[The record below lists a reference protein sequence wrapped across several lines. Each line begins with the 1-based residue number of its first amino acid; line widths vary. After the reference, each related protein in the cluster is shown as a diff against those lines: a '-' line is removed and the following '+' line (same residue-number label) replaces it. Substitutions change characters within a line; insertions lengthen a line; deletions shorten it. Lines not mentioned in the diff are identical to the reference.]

1 MSIIDFIKGL
11 FGGEPNEEVD
21 QGSDVVEEESVNSDN
36 SIDKNPTMENVARF
50 VIQKGTCKGADI
62 QRYFQIGYNQSGR
75 LMSQLQQKG
84 IIDNNYNVL
93 VDANISYQELAQLL
107 SKETPKTVDYHSVS
121 SASGFEVKV
130 ITSSPTDIDSSI
142 KSYIP
147 ELSKYECYVVFDTET
162 SGLSPQQ
169 GHEIL
174 QIGAV
179 KYNTRTGETID
190 TRNIYIKPSPNCVI
204 EPAALRV
211 NGIDIEKLKQTG
223 VSKGEAINTFI
234 EFIGSYP
241 LFAYNAPF
249 DMRFLKSTCEMVNVP
264 LPTNPVCDVL
274 AMVRKLSL
282 PTENNKLGTISEHFG
297 FTGGCYHEAIKDC
310 DATNLVLRK
319 IYFNEEG
326 KPVGKSVDDIHSNL
340 YKNGVKLEPY
350 IEQNMLEL
358 DVYSRLTGEF
368 LFTKTIRQCAEKG
381 IYVSYNTVKNLEETL
396 WTTDYG
402 IRLHEESIGKLE
414 PDIYYGKRAIDVYS
428 RTTGEFLFTKTLE
441 ECAGLASSLSQ
452 KKIANATLEKSWLGE
467 YGFRAHEEEPQSK
480 IERDYT
486 YGKRLIDCYSKEGD
500 FLKRYESI
508 SDIVTELGFAGDSP
522 IKTMLRQDKITY
534 NLNGYIFIYA
544 TSEQPIL
551 EIDSAPLTKEA
562 KRPIY
567 VFDIDGNY
575 LDVFLKITDC
585 TTAYGLQAEGVR
597 RCLSA
602 GKPQYNGYIFR
613 YSNTPLSE
621 EELAAA
627 RDNYAYRETSK
638 VTN

>member
-11 FGGEPNEEVD
+11 FGGDSNEKTN
-21 QGSDVVEEESVNSDN
+21 QNANVVE
-36 SIDKNPTMENVARF
+36 DKPANTYCPVGNTPSLENVARF
-50 VIQKGTCKGADI
+50 VIQKGICKGADI
-62 QRYFQIGYNQSGR
+62 QRHFQIGYKLSGS

-84 IIDNNYNVL
+84 IIDNAFNVL
-93 VDANISYQELAQLL
+93 VNANISESELSQLL
-107 SKETPKTVDYHSVS
+107 SNDTHETEDLCHVS
-121 SASGFEVKV
+121 PASGFEIK
-130 ITSSPTDIDSSI
+130 IISSSPTDIETPI
-142 KSYIP
+142 ESYIP
-147 ELSKYECYVVFDTET
+147 DLSKYEYYVVFDTET

-174 QIGAV
+174 QIGAI
-179 KYNTRTGETID
+179 KYSTQTGEVID
-190 TRNIYIKPSPNCVI
+190 TRSIYIKPSPQCVI
-204 EPAALRV
+204 EPTALRV

-223 VSKGEAINTFI
+223 ASKKEGINAFM
-234 EFIGSYP
+234 EFIGTCP

-249 DMRFLKSTCEMVNVP
+249 DIRFLKSTFESVGVP

-274 AMVRKLSL
+274 AMVKKLAL
-282 PTENNKLGTISEHFG
+282 PTENKKLVTISEHFG
-297 FTGGCYHEAIKDC
+297 YKGGNFHEAIKDC
-310 DATNLVLRK
+310 DATNFVLRK
-319 IYFNEEG
+319 IFFDERG
-326 KPVGKSVDDIHSNL
+326 KVVEDSVDEIHSNL
-340 YKNGVKLEPY
+340 YKEGVPLEPY
-350 IEQNMLEL
+350 IEQMMLEL

-381 IYVSYNTVKNLEETL
+381 IYVSYSTVKDLEETL

-402 IRLHEESIGKLE
+402 IRLHEDSIGKLE
-414 PDIYYGKRAIDVYS
+414 PDIYYGKRLIDVYS

-441 ECAGLASSLSQ
+441 ESAGLASSLTQ

-467 YGFRAHEEEPQSK
+467 YGFRAHEEEPQTK
-480 IERDYT
+480 IDRDFT

-544 TSEQPIL
+544 TTEQPIQKI
-551 EIDSAPLTKEA
+551 EGAPLTKEA

-567 VFDIDGNY
+567 VFDLDGNY
-575 LDVFLKITDC
+575 LNVFLKITDC
-585 TTAYGLQAEGVR
+585 TATYGLQAEGVR
-597 RCLSA
+597 RCLSS

-627 RDNYAYRETSK
+627 KENYAYRETSK
-638 VTN
+638 VEN

>member
-1 MSIIDFIKGL
+1 MSIINYIKGL
-11 FGGEPNEEVD
+11 FGGETKEEAN
-21 QGSDVVEEESVNSDN
+21 QSAYVVEEKSVNSEVFVDR
-36 SIDKNPTMENVARF
+36 NPTIENVARF
-50 VIQKGTCKGADI
+50 IIQKGVCKGADI
-62 QRYFQIGYNQSGR
+62 QRYFQIGYNLSGC

-84 IIDNNYNVL
+84 VLDSSYNVL
-93 VDANISYQELAQLL
+93 VDANISDQELAQLL
-107 SKETPKTVDYHSVS
+107 SKETPETADSHHVFSG
-121 SASGFEVKV
+121 SGFEVK
-130 ITSSPTDIDSSI
+130 IISSSPIDIQSSI
-142 KSYIP
+142 KPYISG
-147 ELSKYECYVVFDTET
+147 LSKYESYVVFDTET

-179 KYNTRTGETID
+179 KYNTLTGETID
-190 TRNIYIKPSPNCVI
+190 TRSIYIKPSPHCVI

-211 NGIDIEKLKQTG
+211 NGIDIEKLNQTG
-223 VSKGEAINTFI
+223 VSKDEAINTFI
-234 EFIGSYP
+234 EFIGTCP

-249 DMRFLKSTCEMVNVP
+249 DMRFLKSTCEMVNIP
-264 LPTNPVCDVL
+264 LPNNPVCDVL
-274 AMVRKLSL
+274 AMVKKLAL
-282 PTENNKLGTISEHFG
+282 PTENKKLGTISDHFG
-297 FTGGCYHEAIKDC
+297 FNGGCFHEAIKDC
-310 DATNLVLRK
+310 DVTNFVLRK
-319 IYFNEEG
+319 IYFNNEG
-326 KPVGKSVDDIHSNL
+326 KPIGKSVDDIHSNL

-381 IYVSYNTVKNLEETL
+381 IYVSYSTVKDLEETL

-402 IRLHEESIGKLE
+402 IRLHEDSIGKLE
-414 PDIYYGKRAIDVYS
+414 PDIYYGKRLIDVYS

-452 KKIANATLEKSWLGE
+452 KKIANAIEEKSWLSD
-467 YGFRAHEEEPQSK
+467 YGFRAHEEEPQTK
-480 IERDYT
+480 IDRDFT

-544 TSEQPIL
+544 TSEQPIQKI
-551 EIDSAPLTKEA
+551 EGAPLTKEA

-567 VFDIDGNY
+567 VFDLDGNY
-575 LDVFLKITDC
+575 LNVFLKITDC

-597 RCLSA
+597 RCLSS
-602 GKPQYNGYIFR
+602 GKPQYNGYILR

-621 EELAAA
+621 NELKAA
-627 RDNYAYRETSK
+627 RENYAYRETSK
-638 VTN
+638 VEN

>member
-1 MSIIDFIKGL
+1 MSIINFIKGL
-11 FGGEPNEEVD
+11 FGGEPNEETD
-21 QGSDVVEEESVNSDN
+21 QNANVVEDKSANSVCFVDN
-36 SIDKNPTMENVARF
+36 TPSLENVARF
-50 VIQKGTCKGADI
+50 VIQKGICKGADI
-62 QRYFQIGYNQSGR
+62 QRYFQIGYRLSGS

-84 IIDNNYNVL
+84 VLDNNYNVL
-93 VDANISYQELAQLL
+93 VDANISDQELAQLL
-107 SKETPKTVDYHSVS
+107 SKEIPETLDCHSAS
-121 SASGFEVKV
+121 SAFGFELKV
-130 ITSSPTDIDSSI
+130 ISSSPTEIESSI
-142 KSYIP
+142 KPYIP
-147 ELSKYECYVVFDTET
+147 GLSKYESYVVFDTET

-190 TRNIYIKPSPNCVI
+190 TRSIYIKPSPNCVI

-223 VSKGEAINTFI
+223 VSKSEAINTFI
-234 EFIGSYP
+234 EFIGTCP

-249 DMRFLKSTCEMVNVP
+249 DMRFLKCTCEMVNAS

-274 AMVRKLSL
+274 AMVRKLAL
-282 PTENNKLGTISEHFG
+282 PTENKKLGTISEHFG
-297 FTGGCYHEAIKDC
+297 FTGGNFHEAIKDC
-310 DATNLVLRK
+310 DATNFVIRQ
-319 IYFNEEG
+319 IYFNNEG
-326 KPVGKSVDDIHSNL
+326 KPIGKSVDDIHSNL
-340 YKNGVKLEPY
+340 YRNGVKLEPY

-381 IYVSYNTVKNLEETL
+381 IYVSYSTVKDLEETL

-402 IRLHEESIGKLE
+402 IRLHEDSIGKIE
-414 PDIYYGKRAIDVYS
+414 PDIYYGKRLIDVYS

-441 ECAGLASSLSQ
+441 ECAGLASSLTQ

-467 YGFRAHEEEPQSK
+467 YGFRAHEEEPQTK
-480 IERDYT
+480 IDRDFT

-544 TSEQPIL
+544 TTEQPIQKI
-551 EIDSAPLTKEA
+551 EGAPMTKEA

-567 VFDIDGNY
+567 VFDLDGNY
-575 LDVFLKITDC
+575 LNVFLKITEC
-585 TTAYGLQAEGVR
+585 TAAYGLQAEGVR

-613 YSNTPLSE
+613 YSKTPLNE
-621 EELAAA
+621 EELSAAKE
-627 RDNYAYRETSK
+627 NYAYRETSK
-638 VTN
+638 VEN

>member
-1 MSIIDFIKGL
+1 MSILDFIKGL
-11 FGGEPNEEVD
+11 FGGEPNEEAD
-21 QGSDVVEEESVNSDN
+21 QSSSVVEEKSVNSDVCV
-36 SIDKNPTMENVARF
+36 DKAPTLENVARF
-50 VIQKGTCKGADI
+50 IIQKGVCKGSDI

-84 IIDNNYNVL
+84 ILDNDYNVL
-93 VDANISYQELAQLL
+93 VDANISDQELAQLL
-107 SKETPKTVDYHSVS
+107 SKETPEAEASHHVS
-121 SASGFEVKV
+121 SASGLEIKI
-130 ITSSPTDIDSSI
+130 ITSSPTDIESSI

-147 ELSKYECYVVFDTET
+147 GMSKYECYVVFDTET

-190 TRNIYIKPSPNCVI
+190 TRSIYIKPSPRCVI

-223 VSKGEAINTFI
+223 VSKVEAINTFI

-249 DMRFLKSTCEMVNVP
+249 DMRFLKSTCEMANVP

-297 FTGGCYHEAIKDC
+297 FTGGSYHEAIKDC
-310 DATNLVLRK
+310 DATNFVLRK

-326 KPVGKSVDDIHSNL
+326 KPVGKSVEDIHLNL
-340 YKNGVKLEPY
+340 HKGGVTLEPY

-381 IYVSYNTVKNLEETL
+381 IYVSYNTVKDLEETL

-414 PDIYYGKRAIDVYS
+414 PDIYYGKRVIDVYS

-452 KKIANATLEKSWLGE
+452 KKIANATLDKSWLGE
-467 YGFRAHEEEPQSK
+467 YGFRAHEEEPQTK
-480 IERDYT
+480 IERDFT
-486 YGKRLIDCYSKEGD
+486 FGKRLIDCYSKEGD
-500 FLKRYESI
+500 FMKRYESI

-544 TSEQPIL
+544 TTEQPIQKI
-551 EIDSAPLTKEA
+551 ESAPLTKEA

-575 LDVFLKITDC
+575 LNVFLKITEC
-585 TTAYGLQAEGVR
+585 TAAYGLQAEGVR

-613 YSNTPLSE
+613 YSNAPLSE

-627 RDNYAYRETSK
+627 KENYAYRETSK
-638 VTN
+638 VTD

>member
-11 FGGEPNEEVD
+11 FGGEPN
-21 QGSDVVEEESVNSDN
+21 QSSNVVEDKSVNSDVM
-36 SIDKNPTMENVARF
+36 IDKTPTLENVARF
-50 VIQKGTCKGADI
+50 VIKKRKSKCADI
-62 QRYFQIGYNQSGR
+62 QRYFQIGYKLSGD

-84 IIDNNYNVL
+84 ILDNANNVL
-93 VDANISYQELAQLL
+93 VDTNISDDKLTKLL
-107 SKETPKTVDYHSVS
+107 SQATPDTIDCHHVS
-121 SASGFEVKV
+121 SASGFEIK
-130 ITSSPTDIDSSI
+130 IISSSPINIESSI
-142 KSYIP
+142 KTYIP
-147 ELSKYECYVVFDTET
+147 GLSNYECYIVFDTET

-179 KYNTRTGETID
+179 KYNTLTGETID
-190 TRNIYIKPSPNCVI
+190 SRSIYIKPPPNCVI

-211 NGIDIEKLKQTG
+211 NDIDIEKLKQTG
-223 VSKGEAINTFI
+223 VSKGEAIQTFI

-249 DMRFLKSTCEMVNVP
+249 DLRFLKSTCEMVNVP

-297 FTGGCYHEAIKDC
+297 FTGGNYHEAIKDC
-310 DATNLVLRK
+310 DATNFVLRK

-326 KPVGKSVDDIHSNL
+326 KPVGKSVDEIHLNL
-340 YKNGVKLEPY
+340 HKGGVALEPY

-368 LFTKTIRQCAEKG
+368 LFTKNIRHCAEKG
-381 IYVSYNTVKNLEETL
+381 IYVSYNTVKDLEGTL

-402 IRLHEESIGKLE
+402 IRLHEESRGKLE
-414 PDIYYGKRAIDVYS
+414 PDIYYGKRFIDVYA
-428 RTTGEFLFTKTLE
+428 RTTGDFLFTKTLE
-441 ECAGLASSLSQ
+441 ECAGLASSLTQ
-452 KKIANATLEKSWLGE
+452 KKIANATIEMSWLGE
-467 YGFRAHEEEPQSK
+467 YGFRAHEQEPQAK
-480 IERDYT
+480 IERDFT

-500 FLKRYESI
+500 FLKRYDSI

-544 TSEQPIL
+544 TTEQPIHKI
-551 EIDSAPLTKEA
+551 EGAPLTKEA

-575 LDVFLKITDC
+575 LNVFLKITEC
-585 TTAYGLQAEGVR
+585 TAAYGLQDEGVR

-613 YSNTPLSE
+613 YSNAPLSE

-627 RDNYAYRETSK
+627 KENYAYRETSN

>member
-11 FGGEPNEEVD
+11 FGGEPNEDANQSANVVD
-21 QGSDVVEEESVNSDN
+21 DKSVNSEVFVDR
-36 SIDKNPTMENVARF
+36 NPTIENVARF
-50 VIQKGTCKGADI
+50 VIQKGVCKGADI
-62 QRYFQIGYNQSGR
+62 QRYFQIGYNLSGR

-84 IIDNNYNVL
+84 VLDSSYNVL
-93 VDANISYQELAQLL
+93 VDDNISDQELAQLL
-107 SKETPKTVDYHSVS
+107 SREIPEISDSTNGFSG
-121 SASGFEVKV
+121 SGFEVK
-130 ITSSPTDIDSSI
+130 IISSSLIDMESSI
-142 KSYIP
+142 KPYIP
-147 ELSKYECYVVFDTET
+147 ELSKYESYVVFDTET

-179 KYNTRTGETID
+179 KYNTLTGEAID
-190 TRNIYIKPSPNCVI
+190 TQSIFIKPSPHCVI

-223 VSKGEAINTFI
+223 VSKDEAINTFI
-234 EFIGSYP
+234 EFIGTCP

-249 DMRFLKSTCEMVNVP
+249 DMRFLKSICEKINIP

-274 AMVRKLSL
+274 AMVRKLAL
-282 PTENNKLGTISEHFG
+282 PTENKKLGTISEHFG
-297 FTGGCYHEAIKDC
+297 FEGGCFHEAIKDC
-310 DATNLVLRK
+310 DATNFVLRK
-319 IYFNEEG
+319 IYFNSEG
-326 KPVGKSVDDIHSNL
+326 KPVGKSVDEIHSNL

-381 IYVSYNTVKNLEETL
+381 IYVSYSTVKDLEETL

-402 IRLHEESIGKLE
+402 IRLHEDSIGKIE
-414 PDIYYGKRAIDVYS
+414 PDIYYGKRLIDVYS

-441 ECAGLASSLSQ
+441 ECAGLASSLTQ

-467 YGFRAHEEEPQSK
+467 YGFRAHEEEPQTK
-480 IERDYT
+480 IDRDFT
-486 YGKRLIDCYSKEGD
+486 YGKRLIDCYSKDGD

-544 TSEQPIL
+544 TTEQPIQKI
-551 EIDSAPLTKEA
+551 EGAPLTKEA

-567 VFDIDGNY
+567 VFDLDGNY
-575 LDVFLKITDC
+575 LNVFLKITDC
-585 TTAYGLQAEGVR
+585 TATYGLQAEGVR
-597 RCLSA
+597 RCLSS

-627 RDNYAYRETSK
+627 RENYAYRETSK
-638 VTN
+638 VEN

>member
-11 FGGEPNEEVD
+11 FGGDSNEKTN
-21 QGSDVVEEESVNSDN
+21 QNANVVEDKSVNSEVFVDR
-36 SIDKNPTMENVARF
+36 NPTIENVARF
-50 VIQKGTCKGADI
+50 VIQKGVCKGADI
-62 QRYFQIGYNQSGR
+62 QRYFQIGYNLSGR

-84 IIDNNYNVL
+84 ILDSSYNVL
-93 VDANISYQELAQLL
+93 VDANISDHELTQLL
-107 SKETPKTVDYHSVS
+107 NKETIKKTDSHHVI
-121 SASGFEVKV
+121 SASGFEVK
-130 ITSSPTDIDSSI
+130 IISSSPIDIDSSI

-162 SGLSPQQ
+162 SGLSPQK

-179 KYNTRTGETID
+179 KYSTQTGEVID
-190 TRNIYIKPSPNCVI
+190 TRSIYIKPSPQCVI
-204 EPAALRV
+204 EPTALRV

-223 VSKGEAINTFI
+223 ASKKEGIKAFM
-234 EFIGSYP
+234 EFIGTCP

-249 DMRFLKSTCEMVNVP
+249 DMRFLKSTFESVGVP

-274 AMVRKLSL
+274 AMVKKLAL
-282 PTENNKLGTISEHFG
+282 PTENKKLGTISEHFG
-297 FTGGCYHEAIKDC
+297 FEGGCFHEAIKDC
-310 DATNLVLRK
+310 DATNFVLRK
-319 IYFNEEG
+319 IYFNSEG
-326 KPVGKSVDDIHSNL
+326 KPVGKSVDEIHSNL

-350 IEQNMLEL
+350 IEQMMLEL

-381 IYVSYNTVKNLEETL
+381 IYVSYSTVKDLEETL

-402 IRLHEESIGKLE
+402 IRLHEDSIGKLE
-414 PDIYYGKRAIDVYS
+414 PDIYYGKRLIDVYS
-428 RTTGEFLFTKTLE
+428 RTTGKFLFTKTLE
-441 ECAGLASSLSQ
+441 ESAGLASSLTQ

-467 YGFRAHEEEPQSK
+467 YGFRAHEEEPQTK
-480 IERDYT
+480 IDRDFT

-544 TSEQPIL
+544 TSEQPIQKI
-551 EIDSAPLTKEA
+551 EGAPLTKEA

-567 VFDIDGNY
+567 VFDLDGNY
-575 LDVFLKITDC
+575 LNVFLKITDC
-585 TTAYGLQAEGVR
+585 TASYGLQAEGVR
-597 RCLSA
+597 RCLSS
-602 GKPQYNGYIFR
+602 GKPQYNGYIFK

-621 EELAAA
+621 EELKAAKE
-627 RDNYAYRETSK
+627 NYAYRETSK
-638 VTN
+638 VAN

>member
-1 MSIIDFIKGL
+1 MSILDFLKGL
-11 FGGEPNEEVD
+11 FGGEPNEEAG
-21 QGSDVVEEESVNSDN
+21 QNANVVEDKSVNSDVCVDN
-36 SIDKNPTMENVARF
+36 APTIENVARF
-50 VIQKGTCKGADI
+50 IIQKGVCKGSDI
-62 QRYFQIGYNQSGR
+62 QRYFQIGYKQSGSF
-75 LMSQLQQKG
+75 MSQLQQKG
-84 IIDNNYNVL
+84 ILDNNYNVL
-93 VDANISYQELAQLL
+93 VDTNISDQELAQLL
-107 SKETPKTVDYHSVS
+107 SKETPEAEDSHHVS
-121 SASGFEVKV
+121 SASGFEIKI
-130 ITSSPTDIDSSI
+130 ITSSPVDIESSI

-147 ELSKYECYVVFDTET
+147 GLSKYECYVVFDTET

-179 KYNTRTGETID
+179 KYNTRTGETVD
-190 TRNIYIKPSPNCVI
+190 SRSIYIKPSPNCVI

-223 VSKGEAINTFI
+223 VSKVEAINTFI
-234 EFIGSYP
+234 EFVGSYP

-249 DMRFLKSTCEMVNVP
+249 DMRFLKSTCEMANVP
-264 LPTNPVCDVL
+264 MPTNPVCDVL

-297 FTGGCYHEAIKDC
+297 FTGGSYHEAIKDC
-310 DATNLVLRK
+310 DATNFVLRK

-326 KPVGKSVDDIHSNL
+326 KPVGKSVEDIHLNL
-340 YKNGVKLEPY
+340 HKGGVTLEPY

-381 IYVSYNTVKNLEETL
+381 IYVSYNTVKDLEGTL

-414 PDIYYGKRAIDVYS
+414 PDIYYGKRVVDVYS

-452 KKIANATLEKSWLGE
+452 KKIANATVEKSWLGE
-467 YGFRAHEEEPQSK
+467 YGFRAHEEEPQTN
-480 IERDYT
+480 IERDFT

-544 TSEQPIL
+544 TTEQPIQKI
-551 EIDSAPLTKEA
+551 EGAPLTKEA

-567 VFDIDGNY
+567 VFDLDGNF
-575 LDVFLKITDC
+575 LNVQLKITEC
-585 TTAYGLQAEGVR
+585 TAAYGLQAEGVR

-627 RDNYAYRETSK
+627 KENYAYRETSK
-638 VTN
+638 VTD

>member
-11 FGGEPNEEVD
+11 FGGDSNEKTN
-21 QGSDVVEEESVNSDN
+21 QNANVVE
-36 SIDKNPTMENVARF
+36 DKSANTYCPVGDTPSLENVARF
-50 VIQKGTCKGADI
+50 VIQKGICKGADI
-62 QRYFQIGYNQSGR
+62 QRHFQIGYKLSGS

-84 IIDNNYNVL
+84 IIDNALNVL
-93 VDANISYQELAQLL
+93 VNANISESELSQLL
-107 SKETPKTVDYHSVS
+107 SNDTHETEDLCHVS
-121 SASGFEVKV
+121 PASGFEIK
-130 ITSSPTDIDSSI
+130 IISSSPTDIETPI
-142 KSYIP
+142 ESYIP
-147 ELSKYECYVVFDTET
+147 DLSKYEYYVVFDTET

-179 KYNTRTGETID
+179 KYSTQTGEVID
-190 TRNIYIKPSPNCVI
+190 TRSIYIKPSPQCVI
-204 EPAALRV
+204 EPTALRV

-223 VSKGEAINTFI
+223 ASKKEGINAFM
-234 EFIGSYP
+234 EFIGTCP
-241 LFAYNAPF
+241 LFVYNALF
-249 DMRFLKSTCEMVNVP
+249 DMRFLKSTCEMVNIP

-274 AMVRKLSL
+274 AMVRKLAL
-282 PTENNKLGTISEHFG
+282 PTENKKLGTISEHFG
-297 FTGGCYHEAIKDC
+297 FERGCFHEAIKDC
-310 DATNLVLRK
+310 DATNFVLRK
-319 IYFNEEG
+319 IYFNSEG
-326 KPVGKSVDDIHSNL
+326 KPVGKSVDEIHSNL

-381 IYVSYNTVKNLEETL
+381 IYVSYSTVKDLEETL

-402 IRLHEESIGKLE
+402 IRLHEDSIGKIE
-414 PDIYYGKRAIDVYS
+414 PDIYYGKRLIDVYS

-441 ECAGLASSLSQ
+441 ECAGLASSLTQ

-467 YGFRAHEEEPQSK
+467 YGFRAHEEEPQTK
-480 IERDYT
+480 IDRDFT
-486 YGKRLIDCYSKEGD
+486 YGKRLIDCYSKDGD

-544 TSEQPIL
+544 TTEQPIQKI
-551 EIDSAPLTKEA
+551 EGAPLTKEA

-567 VFDIDGNY
+567 VFDLDGNY
-575 LDVFLKITDC
+575 LNVFLKITDC
-585 TTAYGLQAEGVR
+585 TATYGLQAEGVR
-597 RCLSA
+597 RCLSS

-627 RDNYAYRETSK
+627 RENYAYRETSK
-638 VTN
+638 VEN

>member
-11 FGGEPNEEVD
+11 FGGDSNEKTN
-21 QGSDVVEEESVNSDN
+21 QNANVVE
-36 SIDKNPTMENVARF
+36 DKSANTYCPVGNTPSLENVARF
-50 VIQKGTCKGADI
+50 VIQKGICKGADI
-62 QRYFQIGYNQSGR
+62 QRHFQIGYKLSGS

-84 IIDNNYNVL
+84 IIDNALNVL
-93 VDANISYQELAQLL
+93 VNANISESELSQLL
-107 SKETPKTVDYHSVS
+107 SNDTHETEDLCQVS
-121 SASGFEVKV
+121 PASGFE
-130 ITSSPTDIDSSI
+130 ITIISSSPTDVETPIE
-142 KSYIP
+142 SYIP
-147 ELSKYECYVVFDTET
+147 DLSKYEYYVVFDTET

-179 KYNTRTGETID
+179 KYSTQTGEVID
-190 TRNIYIKPSPNCVI
+190 TRSIYIKPSPQCVI
-204 EPAALRV
+204 EPTALRV

-223 VSKGEAINTFI
+223 ASKKEGINAFM
-234 EFIGSYP
+234 EFIGTCP

-249 DMRFLKSTCEMVNVP
+249 DMRFLKSTCEMVNIP
-264 LPTNPVCDVL
+264 LPKNPVCDVL
-274 AMVRKLSL
+274 AMVRKLAL
-282 PTENNKLGTISEHFG
+282 PTENKKLGTISEHFG
-297 FTGGCYHEAIKDC
+297 FEGGCFHEAIKDC
-310 DATNLVLRK
+310 DATNFVLRK
-319 IYFNEEG
+319 IYFNNEG

-340 YKNGVKLEPY
+340 YRNGVKLESY

-381 IYVSYNTVKNLEETL
+381 IYVSYSTVKDLEETL

-402 IRLHEESIGKLE
+402 IRLHEDSIGKIE
-414 PDIYYGKRAIDVYS
+414 PDIYYGKRLIDVYS

-441 ECAGLASSLSQ
+441 ECAGLASSLTQ

-467 YGFRAHEEEPQSK
+467 YGFRAHEEEPQTK
-480 IERDYT
+480 IDRDFT
-486 YGKRLIDCYSKEGD
+486 YGKRLIDCYSKDGD

-522 IKTMLRQDKITY
+522 IKTILRQDKITY

-544 TSEQPIL
+544 TTEQPIL
-551 EIDSAPLTKEA
+551 KIEGAPLTKEA

-567 VFDIDGNY
+567 VFDLDGNY
-575 LDVFLKITDC
+575 LNVFLKITDC
-585 TTAYGLQAEGVR
+585 TVAYGIQTEGVR

-602 GKPQYNGYIFR
+602 GKPQYKGYIFR

-627 RDNYAYRETSK
+627 KENYAYRETSK
-638 VTN
+638 VEN